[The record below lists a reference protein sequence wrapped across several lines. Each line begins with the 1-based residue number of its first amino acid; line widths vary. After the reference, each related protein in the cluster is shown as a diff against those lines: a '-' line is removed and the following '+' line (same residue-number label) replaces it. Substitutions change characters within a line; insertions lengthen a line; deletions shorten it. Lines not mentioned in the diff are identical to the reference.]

1 MVTSSTFT
9 PSLEPVSPP
18 FWRRQNLKVALD
30 SLHQSN
36 RISRRRVPAQIGVAQ
51 FGDSVRSNSGVSV
64 GLGVA
69 VQSRACYCGTGMH
82 TGAVRSLSCG
92 DRVLLIDHV
101 RQDDKSA
108 CL

>member
-69 VQSRACYCGTGMH
+69 VQVSPGVGPWVERP
-82 TGAVRSLSCG
+82 
-92 DRVLLIDHV
+92 
-101 RQDDKSA
+101 
-108 CL
+108 